1 MATRETSK
9 FWGDGTLFNIHIL
22 GWSGSICLT
31 PEDMGFEA
39 NEVPKAFKLGQK
51 MLVPDIIIS
60 ALRYWEGKARR
71 AMDFPLGLKFPIGN
85 SRFVPRA
92 NIPKVIE
99 ILKDCREHYLEL
111 ARSLSENLERY
122 REEMLPIY
130 RQAAET
136 AFVQLEPEGVTE
148 FNLEDREAKKNAFVE
163 AFLTRIKSYY
173 PTPEAI
179 LTKYDIEWSVFEIG
193 QSTGD
198 YATDELKSQTQA
210 KLDAFVE
217 DVVAQ
222 LRGETVNVCTRI
234 TKSIKEGKVITNKS
248 LDALRNFVDKFQSL
262 NFVGDT
268 RVDDELKALKAEFLT
283 TATPEQLS
291 SPEMQVQLK
300 ERLASIA
307 EVASDIS
314 DISAISGTYKR
325 KIILPNSQASAE

>member
-9 FWGDGTLFNIHIL
+9 FWGDGLLLNIHIPA
-22 GWSGSICLT
+22 WSGSISLT
-31 PEDMGFEA
+31 PEDMGLDA
-39 NEVPKAFKLGQK
+39 KKVPKAFKLGVK
-51 MLVPDIIIS
+51 MLVPDKVIKD
-60 ALRYWEGKARR
+60 LRYWEGKARR
-71 AMDFPLGLKFPIGN
+71 AADFPYGLNFPIGS
-85 SRFVPRA
+85 SRFVPKD
-92 NIPKVIE
+92 NISKVIE
-99 ILKDCREHYLEL
+99 ILKDCREHYLAL
-111 ARSLSENLERY
+111 ARSLSENLEQY
-122 REEMLPIY
+122 REQMLPVY

-136 AFVQLEPEGVTE
+136 AFIQLEPEGVTE
-148 FNLEDREAKKNAFVE
+148 FNMEEFEAKKSAFVE

-179 LTKYDIEWSVFEIG
+179 LTKYDIVWDAFEIG

-198 YATDELKSQTQA
+198 YATEELRAQTQA

-222 LRGETVNVCTRI
+222 LRSETVNVCTRI
-234 TKSIKEGKVITNKS
+234 SQSIKEGKVITNKS
-248 LDALRNFVDKFQSL
+248 ITALRSFVEKFQNL

-268 RVDDELKALKAEFLT
+268 RIDDELKALKAEFLT
-283 TATPEQLS
+283 TSTTEQLS

-307 EVASDIS
+307 SAASDIS

-325 KIILPNSQASAE
+325 KIVWKDESASE